1 VFGIEVDTSD
11 LLRWARYLNTVTKK
25 TKPAIARALNTV
37 GDNAVKTAT
46 EYIAEQMGFDPDDV
60 ADMIIVKRASPD
72 DLSFEINMQKIGSG
86 DSRSWDGRDGS
97 DSSFEKNTLVK
108 IVTSGD
114 EKVCQ
119 LCLDAAENSPYTLE
133 EVNDMNPL
141 KSDDAGGLLATEI
154 VHKNCRCMVQNW
166 QATRQLPVR
175 LSGVGGDAAPPELFT
190 MRQLGQA
197 IAGELEVVIKAV

>member
-11 LLRWARYLNTVTKK
+11 LLKWARYLQTIPRK
-25 TKPAIARALNTV
+25 TNPAIARALNSV

-46 EYIAEQMGFDPDDV
+46 AYIADQMGFDPDDV
-60 ADMIIVKRASPD
+60 ADMIIVKRAAPD
-72 DLSFEINMQKIGSG
+72 DLSFEINMSNIYQSG
-86 DSRSWDGRDGS
+86 DSRPWEGRDGS
-97 DSSFEKNTLVK
+97 DSSFEQNTLVK

-114 EKVCQ
+114 EAVCQ
-119 LCLDAAENSPYTLE
+119 KCLDAAENSPYTLE

-141 KSDDAGGLLATEI
+141 HIDATGERTEI
-154 VHKNCRCMVQNW
+154 VHPLCRCIIQNW

-175 LSGVGGDAAPPELFT
+175 LSGVGGASAPPELFT